1 MGFNHFLICYLCCY
15 FVEFDT
21 ITILQGEGVYKTAK
35 KNLNLLSFVCLSR
48 FSDSINISTI
58 SSDILSGKAGLHRTL
73 KSAAQAFL
81 YV

>member
-1 MGFNHFLICYLCCY
+1 MAFNHFLICYLRCY
-15 FVEFDT
+15 FVEFDNVT
-21 ITILQGEGVYKTAK
+21 FFFFFGYTTAK
-35 KNLNLLSFVCLSR
+35 KYLNSNTVCLSR
-48 FSDSINISTI
+48 FSDSIDISTI